1 MGVLS
6 RRSDRDQAG
15 SGTAIGVAIM
25 FVPLMGVIVA
35 LSMLTGSAR
44 VEQVLQS
51 TANRAARTASLCCHR
66 TEGAEAVVHAAL
78 QAAERAAA
86 GNRIVCTND
95 LVGESRISF
104 TDVEGNDVP
113 IEAETVVP
121 PGGTVSVLLTCR
133 IPPEVLGGV
142 GFPGL
147 DVERRA
153 RGVASVDPFRA
164 RSGG

>member
-6 RRSDRDQAG
+6 RRSGRDQAG
-15 SGTAIGVAIM
+15 SGTAIGVAIL

-44 VEQVLQS
+44 VEQALQS

-66 TEGAEAVVHAAL
+66 TEGAEGAVHAAL
-78 QAAERAAA
+78 EAAERSGA
-86 GNRIVCTND
+86 GNRIVCNND
-95 LVGESRISF
+95 LVGESRIRF

-113 IEAETVVP
+113 IGPEAAVP

-133 IPPEVLGGV
+133 IPTEVLGGV

-153 RGVASVDPFRA
+153 LGAASIDPFRT